1 MLQDQQPK
9 RHFRRCLRSST
20 RTAIRMALSLRIV
33 HAFDQRCVFQK
44 LIYFFHPWFPQIFD
58 VLGQSAVPQTW
69 LPMPKLD
76 HAASLISS
84 DAASTRKATL
94 QHLTTKQKF
103 TKMHHDALY
112 LRRKVARG
120 VRPKTLRFHCLATYT
135 IRTLSPGIGS
145 LFSLES

>member
-1 MLQDQQPK
+1 
-9 RHFRRCLRSST
+9 HFLLFLVSST
-20 RTAIRMALSLRIV
+20 CTAVRMALSLRIV
-33 HAFDQRCVFQK
+33 HTLDECCVFQK

-94 QHLTTKQKF
+94 QHQTTNRKF
-103 TKMHHDALY
+103 TNSHQDALY
-112 LRRKVARG
+112 LRRKVARRG
-120 VRPKTLRFHCLATYT
+120 NA
-135 IRTLSPGIGS
+135 SN
-145 LFSLES
+145 